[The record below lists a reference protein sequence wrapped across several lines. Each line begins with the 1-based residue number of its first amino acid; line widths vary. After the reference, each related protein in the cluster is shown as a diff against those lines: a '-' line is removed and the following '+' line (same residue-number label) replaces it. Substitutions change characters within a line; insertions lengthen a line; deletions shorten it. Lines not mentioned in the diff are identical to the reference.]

1 MPTGW
6 AGVAP
11 AHPFRHGKLVVL
23 SAGSQTAHRFTN
35 WAGNQTCEPRAVE
48 SPASEAE
55 IQAVVRGA
63 SQVRCAA
70 TGHSFS
76 PISLTGGT
84 LLRTDRMTG
93 VTGIDSATGRVT
105 ALPGTPVAAFGPP
118 LWDAGLAL
126 ENQGDIDT
134 QGIAGAVATATHG
147 SGLGLQ
153 SFSATV
159 RRMRL
164 VIADGDVLEL
174 GEDDPRLPAAQVALG
189 MLGVI
194 TEVELQAVPA
204 HRLAERIEHW
214 TWDEAWGRLDE
225 MARAHRHY
233 SFFWIPAEGS
243 AELYGLT
250 APEGAALAD
259 SCYVKIYDE
268 AGDSV
273 PDSAEPGRRVD
284 RSYRIYPMTFEP
296 NFHELEYF
304 VPYDRGAEAVAA
316 MRELMLA
323 RLPDSIFPMEVRTVA
338 ADGSWLSHSYERPSV
353 VISVSGMPG
362 TDYEPYLR
370 DVDRLLGEFDARV
383 HWGKLHYL
391 TAEQLHARYPRAADF
406 VALRRELDPRG
417 VFLNDHLR
425 ELFA

>member
-1 MPTGW
+1 LASTPT
-6 AGVAP
+6 
-11 AHPFRHGKLVVL
+11 
-23 SAGSQTAHRFTN
+23 TAERFTN
-35 WAGNQTCEPRAVE
+35 WAGNQACEPRATE

-55 IQAVVRGA
+55 VQALVRA
-63 SQVRCAA
+63 AQQVRCVG

-76 PISLTGGT
+76 PVCLTGGT
-84 LLRTDRMTG
+84 LLRMNRMSG
-93 VTGIDSATGRVT
+93 VTDIDRGTGRVT
-105 ALPGTPVAAFGPP
+105 ALPGTPVGAFGSP

-126 ENQGDIDT
+126 GNQGDIDT

-147 SGLGLQ
+147 SGIEHQ

-164 VIADGDVLEL
+164 VTAGGEVLEL
-174 GEDDPRLPAAQVALG
+174 GENDARLAAAQVALG

-194 TEVELQAVPA
+194 TELELQAVPA
-204 HRLAERIEHW
+204 YRLAERIEHW
-214 TWDEAWGRLDE
+214 TWEDASGRLEELD
-225 MARAHRHY
+225 RAHRHY
-233 SFFWIPAEGS
+233 SFFWIPAESS
-243 AELYGLT
+243 AALYGLST
-250 APEGAALAD
+250 PEGATLAD

-268 AGDSV
+268 AGEGV
-273 PDSAEPGRRVD
+273 PDSDEPGRRVG
-284 RSYRIYPMTFEP
+284 RSYLIYPMTFEP

-338 ADGSWLSHSYERPSV
+338 ADESWLSHSYERPSV

-391 TAEQLHARYPRAADF
+391 TAEQLHARYPRALDF
-406 VALRRELDPRG
+406 IALRRELDPRG

>member
-1 MPTGW
+1 M
-6 AGVAP
+6 
-11 AHPFRHGKLVVL
+11 
-23 SAGSQTAHRFTN
+23 SAETTTAQRFTN
-35 WAGNQTCEPRAVE
+35 WAGNQTCSPRAVE

-55 IQAVVRGA
+55 VQALVRGA
-63 SQVRCAA
+63 GQVRCVA

-76 PISLTGGT
+76 PVCATDGT
-84 LLRTDRMTG
+84 LIRMDRMSG
-93 VTGIDSATGRVT
+93 ITGIDPVAGRVT
-105 ALPGTPVAAFGPP
+105 ALPGTPVGAFGSP
-118 LWDAGLAL
+118 LWDAGLVL

-164 VIADGDVLEL
+164 VTADGDVLEL
-174 GEDDPRLPAAQVALG
+174 GEEDARLPAAQVALG

-204 HRLAERIEHW
+204 HRLQERIDHW
-214 TWDEAWGRLDE
+214 TWDEAWGRLDA
-225 MARAHRHY
+225 MSRAHRHY

-243 AELYGLT
+243 AALYGLS
-250 APEGAALAD
+250 APEGATLAD

-268 AGDSV
+268 AADSV
-273 PDSAEPGRRVD
+273 PDSDEPGRRVG
-284 RSYRIYPMTFEP
+284 RSYLIYPMTFEP

-304 VPYDRGAEAVAA
+304 VPYERGAEAVAA

-338 ADGSWLSHSYERPSV
+338 ADGSWLSHSYERASV
-353 VISVSGMPG
+353 VISVSGTPG
-362 TDYEPYLR
+362 TGYQPYLR

-391 TAEQLHARYPRAADF
+391 TAEQLHARYARAADF
-406 VALRRELDPRG
+406 IALRRELDPRN

>member
-1 MPTGW
+1 
-6 AGVAP
+6 
-11 AHPFRHGKLVVL
+11 
-23 SAGSQTAHRFTN
+23 
-35 WAGNQTCEPRAVE
+35 
-48 SPASEAE
+48 
-55 IQAVVRGA
+55 
-63 SQVRCAA
+63 
-70 TGHSFS
+70 
-76 PISLTGGT
+76 
-84 LLRTDRMTG
+84 
-93 VTGIDSATGRVT
+93 
-105 ALPGTPVAAFGPP
+105 
-118 LWDAGLAL
+118 WDAGLAL
-126 ENQGDIDT
+126 DNQGDIDT

-159 RRMRL
+159 RRMRI
-164 VIADGDVLEL
+164 VTAGGDVLEL
-174 GEDDPRLPAAQVALG
+174 GEDDPRLPAAQVAIG

-194 TEVELQAVPA
+194 TEVEIQAAPA

-214 TWDEAWGRLDE
+214 TWDEAWGRLDQ
-225 MARAHRHY
+225 MARRHRHY
-233 SFFWIPAEGS
+233 SFFWIPTEGS

-250 APEGAALAD
+250 APEGATLAD

-268 AGDSV
+268 ADDSV
-273 PDSAEPGRRVD
+273 PDSAEPGHRVD

-304 VPYDRGAEAVAA
+304 VPYDRGAEAMAA

-323 RLPDSIFPMEVRTVA
+323 RLPDSSFPMEVRTVA
-338 ADGSWLSHSYERPSV
+338 ADGSWLSHSYDRPSV

-383 HWGKLHYL
+383 HWGKLHHL

-406 VALRRELDPRG
+406 VALRRELDPCG

>member
-1 MPTGW
+1 
-6 AGVAP
+6 
-11 AHPFRHGKLVVL
+11 L
-23 SAGSQTAHRFTN
+23 TN
-35 WAGNQTCEPRAVE
+35 WAGNQACAPRAVE

-55 IQAVVRGA
+55 VQALVRGA
-63 SQVRCAA
+63 DQVRCVA

-76 PISLTGGT
+76 PVCLTGGT
-84 LLRTDRMTG
+84 LLRMDRMSG
-93 VTGIDSATGRVT
+93 ITGIEPATGRVT
-105 ALPGTPVAAFGPP
+105 ALPGTPISAFGPP

-126 ENQGDIDT
+126 GNQGDIDT

-147 SGLGLQ
+147 SGLDLQ

-159 RRMRL
+159 RRVRL
-164 VIADGDVLEL
+164 VTADGDVLEI
-174 GEDDPRLPAAQVALG
+174 GEDDERLPAAQVALG
-189 MLGVI
+189 VLGVI

-214 TWDEAWGRLDE
+214 TWEEAWGRLDE
-225 MARAHRHY
+225 MSRAHRHY

-243 AELYGLT
+243 AALYGLET
-250 APEGAALAD
+250 PERATLAD
-259 SCYVKIYDE
+259 SCYVKIYDD
-268 AGDSV
+268 AGETV
-273 PDSAEPGRRVD
+273 PDSDEPGRRVG
-284 RSYRIYPMTFEP
+284 RSYRIYPATFEP

-304 VPYDRGAEAVAA
+304 VPYDRGADVVAA

-323 RLPDSIFPMEVRTVA
+323 RLPDSIFPLEVRTVA
-338 ADGSWLSHSYERPSV
+338 ADESWLSHSYERPSV
-353 VISVSGMPG
+353 VLSVSGAPG

-391 TAEQLHARYPRAADF
+391 TREQLHARYPRAADF

-417 VFLNDHLR
+417 VFLNEHLR

>member
-1 MPTGW
+1 MATTPETT
-6 AGVAP
+6 
-11 AHPFRHGKLVVL
+11 R
-23 SAGSQTAHRFTN
+23 RFTN
-35 WAGNQTCEPRAVE
+35 WAGNQACAPRAVE

-55 IQAVVRGA
+55 VQALVRGA
-63 SQVRCAA
+63 DQVRCVA

-76 PISLTGGT
+76 PVCLTGGT
-84 LLRTDRMTG
+84 LLRMDRMSG
-93 VTGIDSATGRVT
+93 ITGIEPATGRVT
-105 ALPGTPVAAFGPP
+105 ALPGTPISAFGPP

-126 ENQGDIDT
+126 GNQGDIDT
-134 QGIAGAVATATHG
+134 QQIAGAVATATHG
-147 SGLGLQ
+147 SGLDLQ

-159 RRMRL
+159 RRVRL
-164 VIADGDVLEL
+164 VTADGEVLQL
-174 GEDDPRLPAAQVALG
+174 TEDDPRLPAAQVALG

-225 MARAHRHY
+225 MSREHRHY
-233 SFFWIPAEGS
+233 SFFWIPAEES
-243 AELYGLT
+243 AALYGLE
-250 APEGAALAD
+250 APEGATLAD
-259 SCYVKIYDE
+259 TCYVKIYDE
-268 AGDSV
+268 AGESVHDS
-273 PDSAEPGRRVD
+273 DEPGRRVG
-284 RSYRIYPMTFEP
+284 RSYLIYPMTFEP

-323 RLPDSIFPMEVRTVA
+323 RLPASIFPMEVRTVA
-338 ADGSWLSHSYERPSV
+338 ADGCWLSHSYERPSV
-353 VISVSGMPG
+353 VLSVSGMPG

-391 TAEQLHARYPRAADF
+391 TREQLHARYPRAVDF
-406 VALRRELDPRG
+406 VAIRRELDPRG

>member
-48 SPASEAE
+48 LPASEAE
-55 IQAVVRGA
+55 VQAVVRGA
-63 SQVRCAA
+63 TQVRCAA

-84 LLRTDRMTG
+84 LLRTDRMIG

-105 ALPGTPVAAFGPP
+105 ALPGTPVAAFGPQ

-164 VIADGDVLEL
+164 VTADGDVLEI

-194 TEVELQAVPA
+194 TEVELQAVRA

-250 APEGAALAD
+250 APEGTALAD

-268 AGDSV
+268 ADGSV

-338 ADGSWLSHSYERPSV
+338 ADGSWLSHSYEHPSV

>member
-1 MPTGW
+1 MSVPTAQG
-6 AGVAP
+6 
-11 AHPFRHGKLVVL
+11 
-23 SAGSQTAHRFTN
+23 TATWTN
-35 WAGNQTCEPRAVE
+35 WVGNQTFTCSRIER
-48 SPASEAE
+48 PASED
-55 IQAVVRGA
+55 AVRALVASAGA
-63 SQVRCAA
+63 DDSGIRVAA
-70 TGHSFS
+70 SWHSFT
-76 PISLTGGT
+76 PVVQTDGV
-84 LLRTDRMTG
+84 LLDLSALSGLVRVDR
-93 VTGIDSATGRVT
+93 AERRVV
-105 ALPGTPVAAFGPP
+105 ARAGTPIKAFGDA

-126 ENQGDIDT
+126 ANQGDIDT

-147 SGLGLQ
+147 SGLDLQ

-159 RRMRL
+159 CRVRL
-164 VIADGDVLEL
+164 VTADGDVLEI
-174 GEDDPRLPAAQVALG
+174 GEADERLPAAQVALG

-214 TWDEAWGRLDE
+214 TWEEAWGRLDE
-225 MARAHRHY
+225 MSREHRHY
-233 SFFWIPAEGS
+233 SFFWIPAAES
-243 AELYGLT
+243 AALYGLET
-250 APEGAALAD
+250 PQGATLTD
-259 SCYVKIYDE
+259 TCYVKIYDE

-273 PDSAEPGRRVD
+273 PDSDEPDRRVD
-284 RSYRIYPMTFEP
+284 RSYRIYPTTFEP

-304 VPYDRGAEAVAA
+304 VPYDLGADALAA

-323 RLPDSIFPMEVRTVA
+323 RLPDSIFPLEVRTVA
-338 ADGSWLSHSYERPSV
+338 ADESWLSHSYERPSV
-353 VISVSGMPG
+353 VLSVSGMPG

-391 TAEQLHARYPRAADF
+391 TREQLHARYPRAADF

>member
-1 MPTGW
+1 
-6 AGVAP
+6 VA
-11 AHPFRHGKLVVL
+11 AGKLGAL
-23 SAGSQTAHRFTN
+23 ATAPNTAHRFTN
-35 WAGNQTCEPRAVE
+35 WAGSQTCEPRSIE

-55 IQAVVRGA
+55 VRA
-63 SQVRCAA
+63 LVREAELIRCVAA
-70 TGHSFS
+70 GHSFS
-76 PISLTGGT
+76 PVCVTGGT
-84 LLRTDRMTG
+84 LLRMDRMRG
-93 VTGIDSATGRVT
+93 VTNVDRATGRVT
-105 ALPGTPVAAFGPP
+105 ALPGTPVGAFGPP
-118 LWDAGLAL
+118 LWDVGLAL
-126 ENQGDIDT
+126 ANQGDIDT

-147 SGLGLQ
+147 SGLELQ
-153 SFSATV
+153 AFSATL
-159 RRMRL
+159 RRIRL
-164 VIADGDVLEL
+164 VTAEGDVLEL
-174 GEDDPRLPAAQVALG
+174 GEGDARLPAAQVALG

-194 TEVELQAVPA
+194 TEVEIQAVPA

-214 TWDEAWGRLDE
+214 TWEEAWGRLDE

-233 SFFWIPAEGS
+233 SFFWFPAEES
-243 AELYGLT
+243 AALYGLS
-250 APEGAALAD
+250 APADASLAD
-259 SCYVKIYDE
+259 TCYVKIYDE

-273 PDSAEPGRRVD
+273 PASEEPGRRVG
-284 RSYRIYPMTFEP
+284 RSYLIYPMSFEP

-304 VPYDRGAEAVAA
+304 VPYEQGAAAVAA
-316 MRELMLA
+316 MRELMLS
-323 RLPDSIFPMEVRTVA
+323 RLPDSVFPMEVRTVA
-338 ADGSWLSHSYERPSV
+338 ADRSWLSHSYERPSV

-406 VALRRELDPRG
+406 IALRRELDPRG

>member
-1 MPTGW
+1 MS
-6 AGVAP
+6 AEAP
-11 AHPFRHGKLVVL
+11 SV
-23 SAGSQTAHRFTN
+23 QRFAN
-35 WAGNQTCEPRAVE
+35 WAGNQSCAPAAVE
-48 SPASEAE
+48 SPGSEAE
-55 IQAVVRGA
+55 VQALVRA
-63 SQVRCAA
+63 ADQVRCVAA
-70 TGHSFS
+70 GHSFS
-76 PISLTGGT
+76 PLCVTGGA
-84 LLRTDRMTG
+84 LLRMGRIAG
-93 VTGIDSATGRVT
+93 VTRIDAATGRVT
-105 ALPGTPVAAFGPP
+105 ALPGTPVSAFGAP
-118 LWDAGLAL
+118 LWEEGLAL
-126 ENQGDIDT
+126 GNQGDIDT

-153 SFSATV
+153 AFSATV
-159 RRMRL
+159 SSMRL
-164 VIADGDVLEL
+164 VTAAGDVLEL
-174 GEDDPRLPAAQVALG
+174 GGDDARLPAAQVALG

-194 TEVELQAVPA
+194 TELELQAVAA
-204 HRLAERIEHW
+204 HRLAERIEQW
-214 TWDEAWGRLDE
+214 TWAEAWGRLDE
-225 MARAHRHY
+225 MSRAHRHY
-233 SFFWIPAEGS
+233 SFFWLPAEGS

-250 APEGAALAD
+250 APAGGSLAD
-259 SCYVKIYDE
+259 TCYVKIYDE

-273 PDSAEPGRRVD
+273 PDSDEPGRRVGP
-284 RSYRIYPMTFEP
+284 SHRIYPMTFEP

-304 VPYDRGAEAVAA
+304 VAYERGAEAVAA

-338 ADGSWLSHSYERPSV
+338 ADVSWLSHSYERESV

-370 DVDRLLGEFDARV
+370 DVDRLLGGFDARV

>member
-1 MPTGW
+1 VS
-6 AGVAP
+6 AEAP
-11 AHPFRHGKLVVL
+11 SV
-23 SAGSQTAHRFTN
+23 QRFAN
-35 WAGNQTCEPRAVE
+35 WAGNQTCAPHAVE

-55 IQAVVRGA
+55 VQALVRA
-63 SQVRCAA
+63 ADQVRCVAA
-70 TGHSFS
+70 GHSFS
-76 PISLTGGT
+76 PVCVTGGT
-84 LLRTDRMTG
+84 LLRMERMTG
-93 VTGIDSATGRVT
+93 ITGIDAGVGRVT
-105 ALPGTPVAAFGPP
+105 ALPGTPVGAFGAP
-118 LWDAGLAL
+118 LWEAGLAL
-126 ENQGDIDT
+126 GNQGDIDT

-147 SGLGLQ
+147 SGLRLQ
-153 SFSATV
+153 AFSATV

-164 VIADGDVLEL
+164 VTAAGDLLEL
-174 GEDDPRLPAAQVALG
+174 GEDDPRLPASQAALG
-189 MLGVI
+189 MLGVV
-194 TEVELQAVPA
+194 TELELQAVPA
-204 HRLAERIEHW
+204 HRLAERIEQW

-225 MARAHRHY
+225 MSRAHRHY
-233 SFFWIPAEGS
+233 SFFWIPAEAS
-243 AELYGLT
+243 AALYGLET
-250 APEGAALAD
+250 PEGATLAD

-273 PDSAEPGRRVD
+273 PDSDEPGRRVG

-296 NFHELEYF
+296 NFLELEYF
-304 VPYDRGAEAVAA
+304 VAYDRGAEAVAA

-323 RLPDSIFPMEVRTVA
+323 RLPDTIFPMEVRTVA
-338 ADGSWLSHSYERPSV
+338 ADGSWLSHSHERASV

-406 VALRRELDPRG
+406 IALRRELDPRG

>member
-1 MPTGW
+1 M
-6 AGVAP
+6 A
-11 AHPFRHGKLVVL
+11 GKLGAL
-23 SAGSQTAHRFTN
+23 AATPQTAQRFTN
-35 WAGNQTCEPRAVE
+35 WAGNQACAPRAVE

-55 IQAVVRGA
+55 VQTLVRA
-63 SQVRCAA
+63 ADRIRCVA

-76 PISLTGGT
+76 PVCMTGGV
-84 LLRTDRMTG
+84 LLRMDRMRG
-93 VTGIDSATGRVT
+93 VTRVDPATGRVT
-105 ALPGTPVAAFGPP
+105 ALPGTPVGAFGPP

-126 ENQGDIDT
+126 ANQGDIDT

-147 SGLGLQ
+147 SGFELQ
-153 SFSATV
+153 ALSATV

-164 VIADGDVLEL
+164 VTAAGDMLEL
-174 GEDDPRLPAAQVALG
+174 GEDDPRLPATQVALG

-194 TEVELQAVPA
+194 TEVEIQAVPA
-204 HRLAERIEHW
+204 HRLSERIEHW
-214 TWDEAWGRLDE
+214 TWDEAWGRLDD
-225 MARAHRHY
+225 MSRRHRHY
-233 SFFWIPAEGS
+233 SFFWMPAEGS
-243 AELYGLT
+243 AALYGLT
-250 APEGAALAD
+250 APEGASLAD

-268 AGDSV
+268 APDSV
-273 PDSAEPGRRVD
+273 PDSDEPGRRVG
-284 RSYRIYPMTFEP
+284 RSYLIYPMTFEP

-338 ADGSWLSHSYERPSV
+338 ADTSWLSHSYERASV

-362 TDYEPYLR
+362 TDYDPYLR
-370 DVDRLLGEFDARV
+370 DVDRLLGDFDARV
-383 HWGKLHYL
+383 HWGKLHHL

-406 VALRRELDPRG
+406 IELRRALDPRG

>member
-1 MPTGW
+1 M
-6 AGVAP
+6 
-11 AHPFRHGKLVVL
+11 
-23 SAGSQTAHRFTN
+23 
-35 WAGNQTCEPRAVE
+35 
-48 SPASEAE
+48 
-55 IQAVVRGA
+55 
-63 SQVRCAA
+63 RCAA

-164 VIADGDVLEL
+164 VTADGDVLEI

-250 APEGAALAD
+250 APEGATLAD

-268 AGDSV
+268 AGGSV

-338 ADGSWLSHSYERPSV
+338 ADESWLSHSTSARASSSRCRACRGRTTSRTCATSTGSWASSTRASTGEAPLPDRRAAPRPLPAGRRLRRAAPRARPTRRLSERP
-353 VISVSGMPG
+353 P
-362 TDYEPYLR
+362 
-370 DVDRLLGEFDARV
+370 A
-383 HWGKLHYL
+383 
-391 TAEQLHARYPRAADF
+391 
-406 VALRRELDPRG
+406 
-417 VFLNDHLR
+417 
-425 ELFA
+425 

>member
-1 MPTGW
+1 M
-6 AGVAP
+6 
-11 AHPFRHGKLVVL
+11 
-23 SAGSQTAHRFTN
+23 
-35 WAGNQTCEPRAVE
+35 
-48 SPASEAE
+48 
-55 IQAVVRGA
+55 
-63 SQVRCAA
+63 
-70 TGHSFS
+70 
-76 PISLTGGT
+76 
-84 LLRTDRMTG
+84 
-93 VTGIDSATGRVT
+93 T

-164 VIADGDVLEL
+164 VIADGDVLEI

-250 APEGAALAD
+250 APRAPPSPTAATSRSTTSQATPCPTLP
-259 SCYVKIYDE
+259 SP
-268 AGDSV
+268 AGGS
-273 PDSAEPGRRVD
+273 
-284 RSYRIYPMTFEP
+284 T
-296 NFHELEYF
+296 
-304 VPYDRGAEAVAA
+304 AA
-316 MRELMLA
+316 
-323 RLPDSIFPMEVRTVA
+323 T
-338 ADGSWLSHSYERPSV
+338 GSTR
-353 VISVSGMPG
+353 
-362 TDYEPYLR
+362 
-370 DVDRLLGEFDARV
+370 
-383 HWGKLHYL
+383 
-391 TAEQLHARYPRAADF
+391 
-406 VALRRELDPRG
+406 
-417 VFLNDHLR
+417 
-425 ELFA
+425 

>member
-1 MPTGW
+1 
-6 AGVAP
+6 
-11 AHPFRHGKLVVL
+11 
-23 SAGSQTAHRFTN
+23 
-35 WAGNQTCEPRAVE
+35 VE

-55 IQAVVRGA
+55 VQALVRGA
-63 SQVRCAA
+63 DQVRCVA

-76 PISLTGGT
+76 PVCLTGGT
-84 LLRTDRMTG
+84 LLRMDRMSG
-93 VTGIDSATGRVT
+93 ITGIEPATGRVT
-105 ALPGTPVAAFGPP
+105 ALAGTPISAFGPP

-126 ENQGDIDT
+126 GNQGDIDT

-147 SGLGLQ
+147 SGLDLQ

-159 RRMRL
+159 RRVRL
-164 VIADGDVLEL
+164 VTADGDVLEI
-174 GEDDPRLPAAQVALG
+174 GEDDERLPAAQVALG

-194 TEVELQAVPA
+194 TEVELEAVPA

-214 TWDEAWGRLDE
+214 TWEEAWGRLDE
-225 MARAHRHY
+225 MSRAHRHY

-243 AELYGLT
+243 AALYGLE
-250 APEGAALAD
+250 APEGATLAD
-259 SCYVKIYDE
+259 TCYVKIYDE
-268 AGDSV
+268 VGDSV
-273 PDSAEPGRRVD
+273 PDSDEPGRRVG
-284 RSYRIYPMTFEP
+284 RSYLIYPMTFEP

-304 VPYDRGAEAVAA
+304 VPYDRGAEAIAA

-323 RLPDSIFPMEVRTVA
+323 RLPASIFPMEVRTVA
-338 ADGSWLSHSYERPSV
+338 ADGCWLSHSYERPTV

-370 DVDRLLGEFDARV
+370 EVDRLLGEFDARV
-383 HWGKLHYL
+383 HWGKLHHL
-391 TAEQLHARYPRAADF
+391 TPEQLHARYPRAADF